1 MRKRR
6 LKRRLNKKGK
16 ILLLAITLIIFICI
30 LMIFKK
36 NDSIFNQM
44 INNNKYSLKTY
55 YEKTE
60 IKNLDKLIKEKIIKE
75 KKEFIEL
82 AKQNDSDNKFDFI
95 FDAQTQKYNDCYFI
109 HSVIQKYVGGAHYER
124 IDKSYIYSKKYKKYL
139 TINDFVEGKENMQ
152 KLSLMI
158 KHKIYGISYDKEIEL
173 TKEEIENSTT
183 PNLDNYEHFYF
194 NDEGITIIF
203 VPMKIF
209 GWSEGETKVT
219 ISWENI
225 NDLLKEE
232 YKNKNYISNNKTN
245 IIPKARDINMLK
257 GKKVIAFTFDDGPNA
272 ATTSILLD
280 GLKKLDAKAT
290 FFVLGSR
297 ISYNVKTLQR
307 AYEEGNEIGSHTYS
321 HKNLLNLSTEEL
333 KYEIENTNKTI
344 KDTIGIVPN
353 LIRPP
358 YGNINAKVK
367 QATMMHTICWNIDS
381 NDWRTGNRNKI
392 KDEIVNHAYDGA
404 IVLLHDIYE
413 ESVYGALL
421 AIKELKN
428 RGYEFVTISEMSELK
443 GTMLDYDTT
452 YFGF

>member
-1 MRKRR
+1 MR
-6 LKRRLNKKGK
+6 KRRLNKKGK
-16 ILLLAITLIIFICI
+16 ILLLIIIFIITLIVLLFIFR
-30 LMIFKK
+30 
-36 NDSIFNQM
+36 NDNSLFNQI
-44 INNNKYSLKTY
+44 INNNKYSLNIY
-55 YEKTE
+55 YEKTG
-60 IKNLDKLIKEKIIKE
+60 INDLDKLIKDKIIKE
-75 KKEFIEL
+75 KNEFIKL
-82 AKQNDSDNKFDFI
+82 SKQNDSDNKFDFI
-95 FDAQTQKYNDCYFI
+95 FDAQMQKYNDCYFI

-124 IDKSYIYSKKYKKYL
+124 IDKSYIYSKKHKKYL
-139 TINDFVEGKENMQ
+139 TINDFIEGEENMQ

-158 KHKIYGISYDKEIEL
+158 KHKIYGISYDKDIEL
-173 TKEEIENSTT
+173 TKEEIENSTA
-183 PNLDNYEHFYF
+183 PNLENYEHFYF

-203 VPMKIF
+203 VPMHVF

-219 ISWENI
+219 LSWNDI
-225 NDLLKEE
+225 NDLLKKE
-232 YKNKNYISNNKTN
+232 YKNMNYISDNKTN
-245 IIPKARDINMLK
+245 ITPKTRDINTLK
-257 GKKVIAFTFDDGPNA
+257 GKKVIAFTFDDGPNNS
-272 ATTSILLD
+272 TTTILLD
-280 GLKKLDAKAT
+280 GLKKLDARAT

-297 ISYNVKTLQR
+297 VSYNEKVLQR

-321 HKNLLNLSTEEL
+321 HKNLLKLSNDEL

-344 KDTIGIVPN
+344 QEAIGIIPK

-381 NDWRTGNRNKI
+381 NDWRTRNRNKI